1 MNNDDL
7 YKVWFASLNMKY
19 EFKRRLLENLES
31 EEAVYM
37 HLLGDDNY
45 IGIATRSYNSAKEHM
60 DLEKHKETLK
70 KMDKIGAKIISC
82 YEKDF
87 PQQLNNFKDSPS
99 NLFYIGDISNINN
112 TSASIVGSRKNSDYG
127 RRVTGEIVDELVKSG
142 INIVSGLATGIDEL
156 AHRYA
161 IKFGGY
167 TVGVIGCGIDK
178 IYPVSNE
185 YLYKAL
191 YKKGLVISEF
201 YPGTPPL
208 KFNFPARN
216 KVIARISDGII
227 VIEAAEKS
235 GSLITVTHGLDSGRE
250 IIAVPNPITSNN
262 SRGVNR
268 LIYDGAIP
276 YVDRN
281 TLKDVFCIDNKKMLR
296 LTNVEERILGVLSNN
311 PMHIDDLT
319 SIVKVDIPGIYNV
332 LFELQAKKLVTV
344 IGNSYYIKNN

>member
-37 HLLGDDNY
+37 HLLGGENY
-45 IGIATRSYNSAKEHM
+45 LEIATRSYNAAKDHM
-60 DLEKHKETLK
+60 ELEKHKETLK
-70 KMDKIGAKIISC
+70 KMDKIGARIISC

-87 PQQLNNFKDSPS
+87 PQQLNNFQDSPS
-99 NLFYIGDISNINN
+99 NLFYIGDISHINN
-112 TSASIVGSRKNSDYG
+112 VSASIVGARKNSDYG
-127 RRVTGEIVDELVKSG
+127 RHATCEIVDELVKSG
-142 INIVSGLATGIDEL
+142 VNIVSGLATGIDEL

-191 YKKGLVISEF
+191 YKKGVVISEF
-201 YPGTPPL
+201 YPGTPPI
-208 KFNFPARN
+208 KYNFPARN
-216 KVIARISDGII
+216 KIIARISDGII

-235 GSLITVTHGLDSGRE
+235 GSLITVTHGLNCGKD
-250 IIAVPNPITSNN
+250 IIAVPNPITSMN

-276 YVDRN
+276 YVDRD
-281 TLKDVFCIDNKKMLR
+281 TLRDVFCVNNKEMVR
-296 LTNVEERILGVLSNN
+296 LTNEEERILAVLSNN
-311 PMHIDDLT
+311 PIHIDDIS
-319 SIVKVDIPGIYNV
+319 SIVKVDIQRIYNV

-344 IGNSYYIKNN
+344 IGSSYYVKNN